1 LKRLLGIKWWQ
12 YLIAIVLGLGFLGNF
27 VPESG
32 SPQSSSETT
41 SPAWLLL
48 AVPAIFMV
56 VSINR
61 IQKRRREERQASS
74 VTPEKIRAEIAELQE
89 AFEFFANHEAQHNET
104 EPDGIVARRNE
115 HVIADVSEVGL
126 VESRRGPTQFSGGS
140 TGVSFRL
147 TKRLSV
153 RQSGMKGKATP
164 GKDAP
169 TLIDSGRFIVT
180 DERAMFVGGLQSREF
195 EWDKLLAFSIQNL
208 DRKSA
213 ILFLPVSNR
222 QKVSGIA
229 ADFDSIE
236 KIHQRVA
243 FGVSV
248 ATGRKEDFLN
258 RIREEIRTA
267 EEELRALEAT
277 QKPS

>member
-1 LKRLLGIKWWQ
+1 MKRLLGIKWWQ

-126 VESRRGPTQFSGGS
+126 VESRRGPTQFSGDS

-164 GKDAP
+164 GKDVP
-169 TLIDSGRFIVT
+169 TLIDTGRFIVT

-213 ILFLPVSNR
+213 MLFLPVSNR

-229 ADFDSIE
+229 ADLDSIE

-248 ATGRKEDFLN
+248 A
-258 RIREEIRTA
+258 
-267 EEELRALEAT
+267 
-277 QKPS
+277 